1 MYLYVDI
8 AGSGNPLY
16 VADFYRSWF
25 YGEKSSIGSLS
36 FAKLEFYMHEG
47 DLGPSN
53 GAKIGKN
60 TPKKHIFPEMWQPK

>member
-1 MYLYVDI
+1 LYVDI

-47 DLGPSN
+47 DLGPSK
-53 GAKIGKN
+53 GAKN
-60 TPKKHIFPEMWQPK
+60 W